1 MMKKFGKQIIGI
13 CMLLALL
20 VSAIPEAAQAST
32 SDRRITLVY
41 GTTDNARAGDNVSV
55 RIVIQ
60 DNPTISTF
68 AVAVGYDPNYLS
80 YTSTTFS
87 SNANNGSNIGMASDV
102 AGDNNRRTVNVSCIL
117 GQNYQANEV
126 IATVNFT
133 VRQAYTTMPVTPA
146 AREITDENYRRLTT
160 NNITERIENG
170 AGQTSQNPSG
180 SQTQPSQSQSGSQ
193 TQPSQSQSGSQT
205 QPSQS
210 QSGSQTSQTNQ
221 PSQTSDSQSQNP
233 SGSQP
238 SQNPSQSG
246 SEPTQTPSGAQPS
259 QNPPSGGSSS
269 TSGKKDATPKTG
281 AFSLRFAFG
290 GAVVLFLAVSMV
302 CIKVLGKKKHI

>member
-1 MMKKFGKQIIGI
+1 MMKKIVKQIIGI

-20 VSAIPEAAQAST
+20 VSTIPEDAQAGT
-32 SDRRITLVY
+32 SRITLVY

-55 RIVIQ
+55 RIVVQ

-133 VRQAYTTMPVTPA
+133 VRQAYTTMPVTPS
-146 AREITDENYRRLTT
+146 AREITDANYRP
-160 NNITERIENG
+160 ITVSERIENG
-170 AGQTSQNPSG
+170 AGQPSQSGSG

-221 PSQTSDSQSQNP
+221 PSQTGDSQSQNP
-233 SGSQP
+233 SGSQTQP
-238 SQNPSQSG
+238 SQSQSG
-246 SEPTQTPSGAQPS
+246 SQPSQTPSGSQPS

>member
-1 MMKKFGKQIIGI
+1 MMKKIVKQIIGI

-20 VSAIPEAAQAST
+20 VSTIPEDAQAGT
-32 SDRRITLVY
+32 SRITLVY

-55 RIVIQ
+55 RIVVQ

-133 VRQAYTTMPVTPA
+133 VRQAYTTMPVTPS
-146 AREITDENYRRLTT
+146 AREITDANYRP
-160 NNITERIENG
+160 ITVSERIENG
-170 AGQTSQNPSG
+170 AGQPSQSG
-180 SQTQPSQSQSGSQ
+180 SGSQSGSQ

-221 PSQTSDSQSQNP
+221 PSQTGDSQSQNP
-233 SGSQP
+233 SGSQT

-246 SEPTQTPSGAQPS
+246 SQPSQTPSGSQPS